1 METQNSK
8 LHVLVKESDPFVRQC
23 ISTALEKC
31 GFAVLET
38 SDVLEAFLIS
48 AQSQHSFALLV
59 CDFNL
64 TESVNVRF
72 IEYIRSQNRDL
83 KIVFAVDSG
92 DCSFPR
98 SEGRNMN
105 YAVLRKPFSTADL
118 LRLVES
124 LLVVASSARLTD
136 RYE

>member
-23 ISTALEKC
+23 ITTALEKC
-31 GFAVLET
+31 GFVVLET
-38 SDVLEAFLIS
+38 SDVLEAILIT
-48 AQSQHSFALLV
+48 AQSEHSFALLV

-64 TESVNVRF
+64 TESANVRF
-72 IEYIRSQNRDL
+72 IEHIRGQNRDL
-83 KIVFAVDSG
+83 KIIFAVDSE

-98 SEGRNMN
+98 AVGRNMN

-118 LRLVES
+118 LHVVES
-124 LLVVASSARLTD
+124 LLVVACSGRPTD